1 MRTQCTTDRLTFQ
14 PLGRREVVGAFDGG
28 TITSDAGGLLLR
40 EVEGRT
46 GIIRQFAACFLDH
59 RDPELIEHRVEELVG
74 QRVYALALGYED
86 LNDHD
91 RLRLDPLLATL
102 VGKQDPTGQDRR
114 RERDRG
120 KPLAG
125 KSRLNR
131 LELSPVG
138 ADEQSRYKKIPAD
151 TRRIERLFVEFF
163 LQAHPQAPQR
173 IVLDLDATDDAVHG
187 DQLGRF
193 FHGYYPEYCYLPLY
207 IFCGHELLGGWLRP
221 SDIDASAGALKR
233 VTAIVQ
239 RLREVWPQVKI
250 VLRGDSGFCREPL
263 MRWCEEKGV
272 DYLFGLAKNARL
284 LAELKS
290 ELALAEAQY
299 RSTGQAA
306 RVFKDFCYQTLDSW
320 SCPRRVVGKAEHLPK
335 GPNPRFVVSSLSAEQ
350 FDAQTLYE
358 VEYCGR
364 GDMEN
369 RIKEQQ
375 LCLFADRTSAA
386 TMRANQLRLWFS
398 AVGYTLLQALRRL
411 GLPETVMAEA
421 QCDTIRLKLLKIGAQ
436 IRVTVRKIWVAFAEG
451 CPYETIFRQVYQNL
465 LATRPLWIPSRC

>member
-1 MRTQCTTDRLTFQ
+1 MTTQCTTDRLTFQ

-40 EVEGRT
+40 EVERRT

-102 VGKQDPTGQDRR
+102 VGKEDPTGQDRR

-125 KSRLNR
+125 KSTLNR

-151 TRRIERLFVEFF
+151 TKRIERLFVEFF
-163 LQAHPQAPQR
+163 LQAHPQPPER
-173 IVLDLDATDDAVHG
+173 IVLDLDATDDPVHG
-187 DQLGRF
+187 EQLGRF
-193 FHGYYPEYCYLPLY
+193 FHGYYREYCYLPLY

-233 VTAIVQ
+233 VAAIVQ

-250 VLRGDSGFCREPL
+250 VLRCDDACQPTAAVVLRRSLHAHAGAASAGSARDADGRSA
-263 MRWCEEKGV
+263 MRY
-272 DYLFGLAKNARL
+272 DP
-284 LAELKS
+284 
-290 ELALAEAQY
+290 AEALED
-299 RSTGQAA
+299 RSSAPGD
-306 RVFKDFCYQTLDSW
+306 R
-320 SCPRRVVGKAEHLPK
+320 AEDL
-335 GPNPRFVVSSLSAEQ
+335 GRLRGRLSL
-350 FDAQTLYE
+350 
-358 VEYCGR
+358 
-364 GDMEN
+364 
-369 RIKEQQ
+369 
-375 LCLFADRTSAA
+375 
-386 TMRANQLRLWFS
+386 
-398 AVGYTLLQALRRL
+398 
-411 GLPETVMAEA
+411 
-421 QCDTIRLKLLKIGAQ
+421 
-436 IRVTVRKIWVAFAEG
+436 
-451 CPYETIFRQVYQNL
+451 
-465 LATRPLWIPSRC
+465 